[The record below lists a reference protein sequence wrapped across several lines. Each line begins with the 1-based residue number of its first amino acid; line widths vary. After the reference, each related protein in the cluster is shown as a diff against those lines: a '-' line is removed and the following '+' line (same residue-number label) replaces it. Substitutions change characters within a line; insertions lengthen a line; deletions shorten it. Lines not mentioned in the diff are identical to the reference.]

1 MGICDSPKKEQN
13 ISSSIDNKNSNSANS
28 EINQNQEDEN
38 SNNIDTHP
46 SSNSPV
52 KNKDKKSSEPEIQNN
67 KPDLVK
73 YDRSAFQSGKRSE
86 YSNLTKTQ
94 SLFSTL
100 TEEEVI
106 IKGEINKNCQNKEED
121 FDNNDFRDLVKN
133 NGGIIIKKVN
143 KKHSICSNR
152 EINHLLKNGKETISE
167 IKSKHTFPF
176 RTIKGNKYKNNLR
189 ASGSSLELI
198 QNTMSENNGYF
209 NKNKNND
216 LLYQNLRSS
225 NKVEVSMQE
234 NNQYLNIPKID
245 EPLPD
250 LDELS
255 NGNPFISGRNS
266 LISDSN

>member
-13 ISSSIDNKNSNSANS
+13 ISSIEDQNSVNS
-28 EINQNQEDEN
+28 EINHKKVDEN

-46 SSNSPV
+46 TSNSQIE
-52 KNKDKKSSEPEIQNN
+52 NKEKESSDLEMENN
-67 KPDLVK
+67 KPDLAK
-73 YDRSAFQSGKRSE
+73 YDRSAFQSKRSE
-86 YSNLTKTQ
+86 YSNFTKTQ
-94 SLFSTL
+94 SLFSAI

-121 FDNNDFRDLVKN
+121 FDNKSFKDLVEN
-133 NGGIIIKKVN
+133 NGGIIIKKEN
-143 KKHSICSNR
+143 RKNSISSSK
-152 EINHLLKNGKETISE
+152 EINHLKYGKENISD

-176 RTIKGNKYKNNLR
+176 RTINGNRNKINLR

-198 QNTMSENNGYF
+198 QNTKTENNNY
-209 NKNKNND
+209 KNKNND
-216 LLYQNLRSS
+216 FLYQNLRNST
-225 NKVEVSMQE
+225 KVDVSMQE
-234 NNQYLNIPKID
+234 NNQFLNIPKID

-255 NGNPFISGRNS
+255 NGNPFTSGRNS

>member
-1 MGICDSPKKEQN
+1 MGICDSPKRDQN
-13 ISSSIDNKNSNSANS
+13 ISGIEDKNSANY
-28 EINQNQEDEN
+28 EINQKQDDEN

-46 SSNSPV
+46 SSNID
-52 KNKDKKSSEPEIQNN
+52 NKEKESSVPEIENN
-67 KPDLVK
+67 RPDLAK
-73 YDRSAFQSGKRSE
+73 YERSAFQSGKRSE
-86 YSNLTKTQ
+86 YSNFTKTQ

-121 FDNNDFRDLVKN
+121 FDNNSFKDLVKK
-133 NGGIIIKKVN
+133 NGGIVIKN
-143 KKHSICSNR
+143 GDKKNSICSNK
-152 EINHLLKNGKETISE
+152 ELNHFSNYGKENISE

-176 RTIKGNKYKNNLR
+176 RTINGNTYKNNLR

-198 QNTMSENNGYF
+198 QNTFSENNY

-216 LLYQNLRSS
+216 PLYQNLSS
-225 NKVEVSMQE
+225 STKIDVSMQE
-234 NNQYLNIPKID
+234 CNQFLNIPKID

-255 NGNPFISGRNS
+255 NGNPFTLGRDS

>member
-1 MGICDSPKKEQN
+1 MGICDSPKKVQN
-13 ISSSIDNKNSNSANS
+13 IPMIEENNSPIS
-28 EINQNQEDEN
+28 EISQKQEDEN

-46 SSNSPV
+46 TSNSQIE
-52 KNKDKKSSEPEIQNN
+52 NKEKESSEPEIENN

-73 YDRSAFQSGKRSE
+73 YERSAFQSKRSE

-94 SLFSTL
+94 SLFSTI

-121 FDNNDFRDLVKN
+121 FDNKSFKDLVKN

-143 KKHSICSNR
+143 RKKSICSNKD
-152 EINHLLKNGKETISE
+152 INHLKYGNETISE

-176 RTIKGNKYKNNLR
+176 RTINGHKNNLR

-198 QNTMSENNGYF
+198 QNTMNENNNF
-209 NKNKNND
+209 NIRNKNID
-216 LLYQNLRSS
+216 LLYQNLRNST
-225 NKVEVSMQE
+225 KIDVSMQE

-255 NGNPFISGRNS
+255 NGNPFTSGRNS
-266 LISDSN
+266 LISESN

>member
-1 MGICDSPKKEQN
+1 MGICDSPKKDQN
-13 ISSSIDNKNSNSANS
+13 ISSIEDKISNSANF
-28 EINQNQEDEN
+28 ETNQKQEDEN

-46 SSNSPV
+46 SSNSQIE
-52 KNKDKKSSEPEIQNN
+52 NKEKESSNPEIENN
-67 KPDLVK
+67 RPDLAK
-73 YDRSAFQSGKRSE
+73 YERSAFQSAKRSE

-94 SLFSTL
+94 SLFSTI

-121 FDNNDFRDLVKN
+121 FDNNDFKDLVKN
-133 NGGIIIKKVN
+133 NGGIIIKRGDR
-143 KKHSICSNR
+143 KHSIFSNK
-152 EINHLLKNGKETISE
+152 EINHLLKSRKETISE

-176 RTIKGNKYKNNLR
+176 RRIKGNNNKNNLR

-198 QNTMSENNGYF
+198 QNTMSENNNYN
-209 NKNKNND
+209 NKIINND

-225 NKVEVSMQE
+225 TKIDVSMQE
-234 NNQYLNIPKID
+234 NKQYLNIPKID

-255 NGNPFISGRNS
+255 NRNPFMSGRNS
-266 LISDSN
+266 LISDTN

>member
-1 MGICDSPKKEQN
+1 MGICDSPKREQN
-13 ISSSIDNKNSNSANS
+13 ISGMEDKNSVNS
-28 EINQNQEDEN
+28 EINQNLDDEN
-38 SNNIDTHP
+38 SNNIDTHH
-46 SSNSPV
+46 SSNSQID
-52 KNKDKKSSEPEIQNN
+52 NKEKESSIPEIKNN
-67 KPDLVK
+67 KPDLAK
-73 YDRSAFQSGKRSE
+73 YERSAFQSGKRSE
-86 YSNLTKTQ
+86 YSNFTKTQ

-121 FDNNDFRDLVKN
+121 FDNNSFKDLVKK
-133 NGGIIIKKVN
+133 NGGIIIKKGD
-143 KKHSICSNR
+143 KKNSICSNK
-152 EINHLLKNGKETISE
+152 EVNHFLKYGKENISE

-176 RTIKGNKYKNNLR
+176 RTINGNTYKNNLR

-198 QNTMSENNGYF
+198 QNTFSENNY

-216 LLYQNLRSS
+216 PLYQNLSS
-225 NKVEVSMQE
+225 STKIDVSMQE
-234 NNQYLNIPKID
+234 CNQFLNIPKID

-255 NGNPFISGRNS
+255 NGNPFTLGRDS